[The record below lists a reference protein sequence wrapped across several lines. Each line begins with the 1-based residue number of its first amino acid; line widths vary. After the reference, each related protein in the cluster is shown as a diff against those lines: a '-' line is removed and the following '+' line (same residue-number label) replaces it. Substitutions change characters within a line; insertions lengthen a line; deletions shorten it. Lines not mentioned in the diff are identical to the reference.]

1 MEWETER
8 LGDLGQVV
16 TGRTPPKAKP
26 EMFGL
31 DFPFLTPS
39 DMGFMERTV
48 QTERYLSHDGA
59 SRFERILLPA
69 GSACFVCIGATI
81 GKASITNETTFS
93 NQQINSIIPDPTKA
107 DGAFIYYSVASN
119 PDLLKKQAGGAAT
132 PIINKSAFSNIEI
145 PLPPLPIQRRIA
157 GILSA
162 YDDLIE
168 VNTRRIKAL
177 EKMARLA
184 YASLHSDE
192 YEMFSSNSLVT
203 KKISGDWGKE
213 QPTDTH
219 SMPVSIIRGT
229 DFKNLEVGNYSTV
242 PTRWVRP
249 IDLERKQLMPM
260 DLVVEN
266 SVNAKSRHCGTPLLI
281 NNHML
286 NALGGK
292 VVCASFCRGFRFGKK
307 VHATSMKYWF
317 QEIRENGEISQYQ
330 NIAANGIANFQST
343 IFMEKAKCKII
354 IDEHPAANLMND
366 ANTGVYR
373 AQLSNLRAQRDLLL
387 PRLVSGAIDVSDA
400 ESAMPKADVVA
411 AE

>member
-1 MEWETER
+1 MAWKTER

-26 EMFGL
+26 EMFGV

-59 SRFERILLPA
+59 SGFERILLPA

-93 NQQINSIIPDPTKA
+93 NQQINSIIPDSKKA

-177 EKMARLA
+177 EEMARRTYEEWFVHYRFPGGNGSRPEGWELA
-184 YASLHSDE
+184 SIGSLFQTSSGGTPSRKKVE
-192 YEMFSSNSLVT
+192 YFDGDIPWLKTKELLDGPIFETEEKITKLGLQKSSAKLFPPKTVIIAMYGATIGQLGVLLNQAATNQACCAILPTNDGPSWVFMFLTLLVHR
-203 KKISGDWGKE
+203 D
-213 QPTDTH
+213 D
-219 SMPVSIIRGT
+219 
-229 DFKNLEVGNYSTV
+229 L
-242 PTRWVRP
+242 
-249 IDLERKQLMPM
+249 IDLRAGAAQ
-260 DLVVEN
+260 
-266 SVNAKSRHCGTPLLI
+266 
-281 NNHML
+281 
-286 NALGGK
+286 
-292 VVCASFCRGFRFGKK
+292 
-307 VHATSMKYWF
+307 
-317 QEIRENGEISQYQ
+317 Q
-330 NIAANGIANFQST
+330 NINQGIVRDFEFVLPNEAVLRAFEGLVSPMLKLSFDLQQQ
-343 IFMEKAKCKII
+343 
-354 IDEHPAANLMND
+354 
-366 ANTGVYR
+366 NT
-373 AQLSNLRAQRDLLL
+373 NLRAQRDLLL
-387 PRLVSGAIDVSDA
+387 PRLVSGAIDVSEA
-400 ESAMPKADVVA
+400 EHTVEAA